1 MFPTSLPELAE
12 AVRSHPRVLP
22 VGARTKMRLSTFP
35 AAEPQPYLLSTRK
48 LTGITE
54 YEPTEYT
61 FTARAGTTLAELRHT
76 LAAKGQYLPFD
87 PLLADAGATLGGT
100 VAAGLSG
107 PGRFH
112 YGGLRDFLLGAT
124 LADGSG
130 QLLKLGA
137 KVVKNAA
144 GFDLPK
150 FLIGSLGRFGV
161 LGEITFK
168 VFPLAPSFLTLRFPC
183 ESPEKA
189 AKLLCEGARGRW
201 ELDALDYLPGAH
213 AIVAR
218 LAGPAEANTALA
230 ADLENLWGK
239 AERGPDSYWDVF
251 TTLPSRW
258 SDPDGAIAKIAL
270 TPGLIPAFLAACGK
284 LPGFAARFCAG
295 GHLGLVTLDAA
306 GLSALDQALLKTS
319 LKGLVLQGPSEGPLW
334 LGGTPADALSARIQ
348 KVMDPA
354 ARFPVFA

>member
-1 MFPTSLPELAE
+1 MHPTSLPELAD
-12 AVRSHPRVLP
+12 AVRSAPRVLA
-22 VGARTKMRLSTFP
+22 VGARTKPRLSTF
-35 AAEPQPYLLSTRK
+35 AASEPQPVLLSTLK

-61 FTARAGTTLAELRHT
+61 FTARAGTTLAELRDT

-100 VAAGLSG
+100 VASGLSG

-124 LADGSG
+124 IVDGSG

-168 VFPLAPSFLTLRFPC
+168 VFPLAPSFLTLGFPC
-183 ESPEKA
+183 ETPDKA
-189 AKLLCEGARGRW
+189 AQLLCDGARKRW
-201 ELDALDYLPGAH
+201 ELDALDYLPGRKT
-213 AIVAR
+213 ILAR
-218 LAGPAEANTALA
+218 LAVGEASVAELALPFDMSQPAISKHLKV
-230 ADLENLWGK
+230 LER
-239 AERGPDSYWDVF
+239 A
-251 TTLPSRW
+251 
-258 SDPDGAIAKIAL
+258 
-270 TPGLIPAFLAACGK
+270 GLISTQQDAQRRPRKIEG
-284 LPGFAARFCAG
+284 AR
-295 GHLGLVTLDAA
+295 LGEAVGWLEEYRQFWERRY
-306 GLSALDQALLKTS
+306 SALDDLLGQLQAKPPKS
-319 LKGLVLQGPSEGPLW
+319 K
-334 LGGTPADALSARIQ
+334 R
-348 KVMDPA
+348 K
-354 ARFPVFA
+354 RH